1 VAPVEWGVVPGEV
14 KSAAAV
20 HMSAP
25 TVLTDA
31 LSTSGTPPGTPPD
44 FYSRDNPVNSILDG
58 QCPIVLLA
66 RFTLMPWHAVIEAS
80 GVAALHTDDL
90 GLLTLL
96 GVNLARKAR
105 RVLAPHKETALALF
119 GAQE

>member
-66 RFTLMPWHAVIEAS
+66 RLAFVPWHTVIEAS
-80 GVAALHTDDL
+80 RVPALHTNDL
-90 GLLTLL
+90 GLFTLL
-96 GVNLARKAR
+96 RVDLARKAR
-105 RVLAPHKETALALF
+105 RVLAPDEETTLALL